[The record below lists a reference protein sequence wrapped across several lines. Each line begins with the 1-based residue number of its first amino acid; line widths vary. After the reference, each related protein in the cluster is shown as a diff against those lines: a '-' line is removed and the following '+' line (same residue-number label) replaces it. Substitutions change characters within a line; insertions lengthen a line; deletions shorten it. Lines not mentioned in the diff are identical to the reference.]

1 MPHPRHALV
10 TLLCDLAQE
19 LDDELR
25 ILALGLIVSDGL
37 ASPLRSCCLVEL
49 PPVELQFCR
58 AGIGAWAA
66 LMHAVAL
73 PHLWS
78 SACPRPLLMAPM
90 PAWAWL
96 LQALALE
103 AALLLQKPWRSTAFT
118 SASTLSGS
126 AHNSFALIPIR
137 TMASEMASS
146 AGTRQL
152 LCRTQPQRPADGFNR
167 WRGIE
172 TVADCR
178 DCERARALGPVSKF
192 ATSSAHESETVL
204 KGKLHHLPFN
214 PYMYWCTQLHEKK
227 LRNTCKKTLKT
238 IGTCGRPAR

>member
-1 MPHPRHALV
+1 
-10 TLLCDLAQE
+10 
-19 LDDELR
+19 
-25 ILALGLIVSDGL
+25 
-37 ASPLRSCCLVEL
+37 
-49 PPVELQFCR
+49 
-58 AGIGAWAA
+58 
-66 LMHAVAL
+66 MHAVAL

-103 AALLLQKPWRSTAFT
+103 AALLLQKPWRSSAFA

-137 TMASEMASS
+137 TMASEMESS
-146 AGTRQL
+146 ADTRQL
-152 LCRTQPQRPADGFNR
+152 LCRTQPQRLADGFNLGEELR
-167 WRGIE
+167 HRRLSRLR
-172 TVADCR
+172 ASA
-178 DCERARALGPVSKF
+178 RARSCKF
-192 ATSSAHESETVL
+192 ATSSAQESETVV

-214 PYMYWCTQLHEKK
+214 PYMYWCTQLYEKK

>member
-1 MPHPRHALV
+1 M
-10 TLLCDLAQE
+10 
-19 LDDELR
+19 LR
-25 ILALGLIVSDGL
+25 ILALELIVSDGL

-58 AGIGAWAA
+58 AGNRIGAWAA

-90 PAWAWL
+90 PARAWL

-103 AALLLQKPWRSTAFT
+103 AALLLQKPWRSSAFT

-126 AHNSFALIPIR
+126 AHNSFALISIR
-137 TMASEMASS
+137 TMASDMASS

-152 LCRTQPQRPADGFNR
+152 LCRTQPQRLADGFNLGEELR
-167 WRGIE
+167 HRRLSRLR
-172 TVADCR
+172 ASA
-178 DCERARALGPVSKF
+178 RARSCKF
-192 ATSSAHESETVL
+192 ATSSAQESETEV
-204 KGKLHHLPFN
+204 KGNHLPFN
-214 PYMYWCTQLHEKK
+214 PYMYWCTQLVQQLYEK
-227 LRNTCKKTLKT
+227 N
-238 IGTCGRPAR
+238 A